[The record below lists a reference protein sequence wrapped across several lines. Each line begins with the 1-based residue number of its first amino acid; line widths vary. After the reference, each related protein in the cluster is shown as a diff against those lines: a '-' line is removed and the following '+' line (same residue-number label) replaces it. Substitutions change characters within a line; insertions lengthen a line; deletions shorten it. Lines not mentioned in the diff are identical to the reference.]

1 MKSLCQHKHESRD
14 REAENKIPNLG
25 NGWNKSYDLSFN
37 HRFRVV
43 PSTFTLKIIQET
55 PEHRSVVTCL
65 TRPEKNDGNG
75 SAEVHLETLGM
86 ASILVHKSNTMQ
98 TMQ

>member
-1 MKSLCQHKHESRD
+1 MKSLCHKHESRD
-14 REAENKIPNLG
+14 LEAENKIPKWTMDGTSLVI
-25 NGWNKSYDLSFN
+25 SHSTTVSELYHLLS
-37 HRFRVV
+37 
-43 PSTFTLKIIQET
+43 PLKIIQET

-75 SAEVHLETLGM
+75 NTEVHLETLGM